1 MNESYNYFSSLL
13 PIVQKFR
20 KNSSVNFHSSRPSPL
35 CGRPGDSFAVTINF
49 EAIINGIR
57 SFKGSSV
64 SNFFC
69 LCKKTFVRLNA
80 LIFLGKKSDY
90 ANVLN
95 QPFRA
100 FARAV

>member
-1 MNESYNYFSSLL
+1 MASGVLKVLL
-13 PIVQKFR
+13 
-20 KNSSVNFHSSRPSPL
+20 S
-35 CGRPGDSFAVTINF
+35 
-49 EAIINGIR
+49 AI
-57 SFKGSSV
+57 
-64 SNFFC
+64 FFC